1 MTTTTID
8 TEAKASRHGIDLTV
22 TLENLLDIRVAA
34 ASFKMIG
41 EDFDFPDDIVHSVTV
56 DGTDVTQVVGW
67 IQKDNATGDAE
78 LVVDEM
84 VLDGSDEP
92 YEAPAGKTLLHRL
105 FDILAPAASAD
116 ITDEELRVSRI
127 VAPA

>member
-1 MTTTTID
+1 MTTTTVD
-8 TEAKASRHGIDLTV
+8 TEAPAARHGIDLAV

-41 EDFDFPDDIVHSVTV
+41 EDFDFPSDIVHSVTV
-56 DGTDVTQVVGW
+56 DGTDPTHVVGW
-67 IQKDNATGDAE
+67 IQKDNTSGVAE

-84 VLDGSDEP
+84 VLDGTDEP

-105 FDILAPAASAD
+105 FEVRAPAAATD